1 MRALEGG
8 LVKVG
13 DRLDVGTVRK
23 EVARLN
29 TADGLKI
36 VFTDRSWMLLR
47 PSGTEPKFRYYF
59 EVVGESELAD
69 APGLSDAYAQA
80 AAALLE
86 RAREIA
92 GPAE

>member
-8 LVKVG
+8 LVKAG
-13 DRLDVGTVRK
+13 DRLAVGAAQK

-29 TADGLKI
+29 NADGLKI

-59 EVVGESELAD
+59 EVVGEGELAD
-69 APGLSDAYAQA
+69 AAALSDAYARA